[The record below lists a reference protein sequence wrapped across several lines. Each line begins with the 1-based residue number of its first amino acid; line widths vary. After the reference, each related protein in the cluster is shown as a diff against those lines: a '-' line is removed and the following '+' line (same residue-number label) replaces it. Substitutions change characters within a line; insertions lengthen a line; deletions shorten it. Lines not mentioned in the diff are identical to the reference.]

1 MQYTDPGSGALL
13 WQMLAVAAVA
23 GSFYLRKAIF
33 FFRKKQ
39 QKSDD
44 KIEEVP
50 TSPQS

>member
-33 FFRKKQ
+33 FFRRKREKPDETL
-39 QKSDD
+39 SN
-44 KIEEVP
+44 
-50 TSPQS
+50 QSQL